1 MAADQ
6 EASEVQTYRTA
17 ITNLRLE
24 DISIGN
30 SNISLLCDVSTG
42 RPRPIVPIS
51 WRRRVFDAIHGLS
64 HPSIRATSKLIAS
77 KFVWHGL
84 KKQVGLWTKQCLA
97 CQKAK
102 IQRHVKAPIISY
114 PPPTRRF
121 DCANIDIVGP

>member
-6 EASEVQTYRTA
+6 VAPGVQAYRTA

-24 DISIGN
+24 DIPIGN
-30 SNISLLCDVSTG
+30 SNISLLCNVSTG

-64 HPSIRATSKLIAS
+64 HPSIRATRKLVAS
-77 KFVWHGL
+77 KFIWHGL
-84 KKQVGLWTKQCLA
+84 QKQVWLWTKKCVA
-97 CQKAK
+97 SQKAK

-114 PPPTRRF
+114 PLLA
-121 DCANIDIVGP
+121 DVLIV